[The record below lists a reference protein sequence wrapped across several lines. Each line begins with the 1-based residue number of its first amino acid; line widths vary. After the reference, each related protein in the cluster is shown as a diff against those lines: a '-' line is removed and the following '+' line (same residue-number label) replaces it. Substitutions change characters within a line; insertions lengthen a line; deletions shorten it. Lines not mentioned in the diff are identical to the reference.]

1 MSVETPSFF
10 AQVIQDHLE
19 LKRRNAALERQ
30 MPISGYI
37 AQDPFDNHPLFKTEE
52 QARVEDTLSGQDSIE
67 AAPTSLDWPT
77 EEAFAQERQE
87 PESESDEGLW
97 TRSRD
102 FDWGD

>member
-1 MSVETPSFF
+1 
-10 AQVIQDHLE
+10 
-19 LKRRNAALERQ
+19 
-30 MPISGYI
+30 
-37 AQDPFDNHPLFKTEE
+37 
-52 QARVEDTLSGQDSIE
+52 VEDTLSGQDSIE